1 MKYNY
6 WSTEKAGKYHIRQ
19 LFILNQKSTAT
30 LSASSPIWTSMT
42 EPIEDLKVKWSWY
55 WMEGDKLK
63 NLDKDVDLNGK
74 MSSALYDELWFPEP
88 PYYRIKNFITA
99 AGVTS
104 HPNFYECYSKILD
117 KDIITN
123 PIRMLGYVGPV
134 AAPKKFRRF
143 VDRNPKIT
151 DIPMDYVLD
160 EFRKRKNIIVYKE
173 NIRSLAYNYFSGNG
187 RPESIDDTI
196 TLINNTIKWQEALPA
211 FLDEINVSYEMFSLD
226 SGDYGKM
233 FDLNKLLPIAD
244 HTVCDHNQDYEKLTD
259 QYMDLYH

>member
-1 MKYNY
+1 M
-6 WSTEKAGKYHIRQ
+6 
-19 LFILNQKSTAT
+19 
-30 LSASSPIWTSMT
+30 
-42 EPIEDLKVKWSWY
+42 
-55 WMEGDKLK
+55 
-63 NLDKDVDLNGK
+63 
-74 MSSALYDELWFPEP
+74 
-88 PYYRIKNFITA
+88 
-99 AGVTS
+99 
-104 HPNFYECYSKILD
+104 
-117 KDIITN
+117 
-123 PIRMLGYVGPV
+123 
-134 AAPKKFRRF
+134 
-143 VDRNPKIT
+143 
-151 DIPMDYVLD
+151 LD

-196 TLINNTIKWQEALPA
+196 TLINNTIKWQEALPG

>member
-42 EPIEDLKVKWSWY
+42 EPIQDLKVKWSWY

-63 NLDKDVDLNGK
+63 NLDRDIDLNGK
-74 MSSALYDELWFPEP
+74 MSSALYDELWFPVP
-88 PYYRIKNFITA
+88 PHYRIKNFITS
-99 AGVTS
+99 AGVPS
-104 HPNFYECYSKILD
+104 HPNFYECYDKIFD

-123 PIRMLGYVGPV
+123 PIRMLGYIGPI
-134 AAPKKFRRF
+134 AAPNNFRRYM
-143 VDRNPKIT
+143 DRNPKVESLT
-151 DIPMDYVLD
+151 EYVLD
-160 EFRKRKNIIVYKE
+160 KFRERKNIIVYKE

-187 RPESIDDTI
+187 RPESVDDTI
-196 TLINNTIKWQEALPA
+196 TLINNTIKWQKDLPRL
-211 FLDEINVSYEMFSLD
+211 LDEINVSYEMFSLD
-226 SGDYGKM
+226 SGDYSKT
-233 FDLNKLLPIAD
+233 FDLNKSLPIAD
-244 HTVCDHNQDYEKLTD
+244 HTKCDYDQNFEELTD